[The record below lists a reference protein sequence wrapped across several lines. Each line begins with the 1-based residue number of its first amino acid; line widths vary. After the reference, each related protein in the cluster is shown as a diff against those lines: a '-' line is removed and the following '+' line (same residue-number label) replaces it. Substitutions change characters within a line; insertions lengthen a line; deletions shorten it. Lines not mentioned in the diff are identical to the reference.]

1 MMKRVFLVSMLILI
15 VAGLAYAKDFEVTKK
30 SGPYTVVVKMDKN
43 PPVMGDNG
51 ISITIKD
58 ADGKAIKDAKVTL
71 DYEMPAM
78 PGMPAMR
85 YKAQPVL
92 KDESYVG
99 TVNFSMGGSW
109 NLNIKISRGGKTDA
123 VKFNVDV
130 S

>member
-1 MMKRVFLVSMLILI
+1 
-15 VAGLAYAKDFEVTKK
+15 
-30 SGPYTVVVKMDKN
+30 
-43 PPVMGDNG
+43 
-51 ISITIKD
+51 
-58 ADGKAIKDAKVTL
+58 
-71 DYEMPAM
+71 MPAM

>member
-1 MMKRVFLVSMLILI
+1 MKRVFLVSMLILI
-15 VAGLAYAKDFEVTKK
+15 VAGLAYAKDFEVIKK

-58 ADGKAIKDAKVTL
+58 AEGKAIKDAKVTL

-109 NLNIKISRGGKTDA
+109 NLTIKISRGGKTDA